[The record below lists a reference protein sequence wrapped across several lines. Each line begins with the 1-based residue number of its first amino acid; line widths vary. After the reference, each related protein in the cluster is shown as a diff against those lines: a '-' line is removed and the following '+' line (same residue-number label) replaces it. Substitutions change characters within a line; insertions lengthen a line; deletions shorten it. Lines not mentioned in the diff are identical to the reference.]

1 MGVAIKML
9 ELLWLLFFSSFPAFS
24 ETYCQFIN
32 KFWELGNRSR
42 WQFQL
47 DKFEYS
53 HYLFAE

>member
-9 ELLWLLFFSSFPAFS
+9 ELLSAWLFFFSSFPAFS

-47 DKFEYS
+47 DKFK
-53 HYLFAE
+53 